1 MEKVIMSQ
9 KQGRGRPVKYKG
21 SLARGLVKLVKQY
34 GLTGAVN
41 HASSKGVTFQVV
53 PGKPAKTQ
61 KVDVS
66 ILTLSKLAK
75 TAGVELQRGRRT
87 ISA

>member
-1 MEKVIMSQ
+1 MSQ
-9 KQGRGRPVKYKG
+9 VKAGRGRPVKYKG
-21 SLARGLVKLVKQY
+21 AIARGLVKLVKQY
-34 GLTGAVN
+34 GLTGAVQT
-41 HASSKGVTFQVV
+41 AATKGVSFQAV
-53 PGKPAKTQ
+53 PGKPAKNH

-75 TAGVELQRGRRT
+75 NAGVELKRGRRT